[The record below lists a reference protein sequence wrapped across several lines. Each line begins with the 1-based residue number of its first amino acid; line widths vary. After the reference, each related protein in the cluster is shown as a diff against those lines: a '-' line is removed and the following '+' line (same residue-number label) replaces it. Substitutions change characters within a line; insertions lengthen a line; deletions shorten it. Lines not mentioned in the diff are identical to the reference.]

1 MRGRDRETRERLI
14 EAAARLFA
22 ERGFSKV
29 TVRDICRS
37 AGANVAAVNYHF
49 GGKTGLYREIV
60 WAAIRTMQTT
70 TDAIRRAGDRRPPEE
85 QLAAFIKIF
94 LARVVESRDSR
105 IHQLML
111 RELSD
116 PTPALDLVARHVVH
130 PRLAYLRRVVTA
142 LLGRRASEATV
153 EHCVMSVQSQCLA
166 LLNGKVATR
175 LQPRV
180 ITGRRL
186 DALAEHIT
194 TFSLAG
200 IRGVTSEGKRG
211 RLRRSTPHD
220 RRGRLLRRL

>member
-22 ERGFSKV
+22 ERGFSQV

-49 GGKTGLYREIV
+49 SGKTGLYEEIV
-60 WAAIRTMQTT
+60 WTAIRTMQKT
-70 TDAIRRAGDRRPPEE
+70 TDAIRQAGDTRTPEE

-94 LARVVESRDSR
+94 LTRVVESRDSR

-111 RELSD
+111 REISD
-116 PTPALDLVARHVVH
+116 PTPALDLVIKHVVR
-130 PRLAYLRRVVTA
+130 PRLAYLRGVVA
-142 LLGRRASEATV
+142 SLLGRAANDATV

-180 ITGRRL
+180 MTAKKI
-186 DALAEHIT
+186 DALADHIT
-194 TFSLAG
+194 RFSLAG
-200 IRGVTSEGKRG
+200 IRVLARP
-211 RLRRSTPHD
+211 RRSRVGAP
-220 RRGRLLRRL
+220 